1 MTFPRSWLS
10 RRKNQDRREGPS
22 SPRQEFFTLGHFFPT
37 KMVGMRLEGLVGRKR
52 SGPSGSHPLPLW
64 EHALEAMDLLLDS
77 VFILRS
83 SV

>member
-1 MTFPRSWLS
+1 
-10 RRKNQDRREGPS
+10 
-22 SPRQEFFTLGHFFPT
+22 
-37 KMVGMRLEGLVGRKR
+37 MVGMRLEGLVGRKR